1 MRPNQ
6 VGNHHGGHAAIA
18 LLEAYGVD
26 TVFGIPGVHTLELY
40 RGLADR
46 KMRHIGVRHEQGAG
60 FMADG
65 YARASGR
72 PGVCCLITGPGLM
85 NAATPIGQAYSDS
98 VPVLVLA
105 SVNDSADLG
114 KGRGRLHEVTDQ
126 HAAIQ
131 PLTGLTRTIKSPA
144 ELPEA
149 MADAFQHPAFR
160 LFETGRPRPAVFN
173 LTLDMLR
180 APATVGDAQRRR
192 AERPQPK
199 DADLDAAAQL
209 IDAAERPMV
218 IFGGGCVD
226 CAEQARAFVAKSGA
240 IAVTT
245 TAGKGVIADSDPATL
260 SSSMGNSATQKALAD
275 ADLVIAVGTELAETD
290 SWTDLLTF
298 RGKLIR
304 IDLDAPTLARD
315 YAPTVALLA
324 DAGSALAAL
333 TARVRAGRKPDS
345 ARIAAIRTA
354 NAAAVTPLEKKHIA
368 VLDAVRTA
376 LPRDGQVF
384 TDMTQIAYTANFY
397 FPCEVP
403 RRWFHPLG
411 FGTLGYAMPA
421 AIGGQIACPGRPTIA
436 IAGDGGFLFT
446 VQELG
451 TAVELGLPLPIL
463 VWNNDAFGQIAYG
476 MNTRDIPELGV
487 RQRNPDYLALARAF
501 GAEAIRPDSLPA
513 LTEAISG
520 AFRAKGPTLIE
531 VREYAPFLS

>member
-6 VGNHHGGHAAIA
+6 VGGHAAIA

-114 KGRGRLHEVTDQ
+114 KGRGRLHEITDQ

-149 MADAFQHPAFR
+149 MAEAFH
-160 LFETGRPRPAVFN
+160 LFETGRARPAVFN

-180 APATVGDAQRRR
+180 APATVGDAQRHR
-192 AERPQPK
+192 AARPQ
-199 DADLDAAAQL
+199 ASAAELDAAASL
-209 IDAAERPMV
+209 IDTAQRPMV
-218 IFGGGCVD
+218 LFGGGCVD
-226 CAEQARAFVAKSGA
+226 CAEEARAFLAKSGA

-245 TAGKGVIADSDPATL
+245 TAGKGVIADTDPATL
-260 SSSMGNSATQKALAD
+260 GASLGNHATQKALAD

-290 SWTDLLTF
+290 SWTDSLTF
-298 RGKLIR
+298 NGKLIR
-304 IDLDAPTLARD
+304 IDLDAQTLVRDYMPTL
-315 YAPTVALLA
+315 ALLA
-324 DAGSALAAL
+324 DAGPALAAL
-333 TARVRAGRKPDS
+333 TGRIRGDRKPDA
-345 ARIAAIRTA
+345 ARIVAIRAA
-354 NAAAVTPLEKKHIA
+354 NVLEIRPLEWKHIK
-368 VLDAVRTA
+368 VLDAVREA

-384 TDMTQIAYTANFY
+384 SDMTQIAYTANFY

-421 AIGGQIACPGRPTIA
+421 AIGGKIACPDRPTIA
-436 IAGDGGFLFT
+436 IVGDGGFLFT

-476 MNTRDIPELGV
+476 MNKRDIPELGV

-501 GAEAIRPDSLPA
+501 GAEAVRPGSLPA
-513 LTEAISG
+513 LSDAIRA
-520 AFRAKGPTLIE
+520 AFKATGPTLIE
-531 VREYAPFLS
+531 VREDAPFLA

>member
-6 VGNHHGGHAAIA
+6 VGGHAAIA

-105 SVNDSADLG
+105 SVNDSDDLG
-114 KGRGRLHEVTDQ
+114 KGRGRLHEITDQ

-149 MADAFQHPAFR
+149 MAEAFR
-160 LFETGRPRPAVFN
+160 LFEAGRPRPAVFN

-180 APATVGDAQRRR
+180 APATVGDAQRTR
-192 AERPQPK
+192 AARPQASA
-199 DADLDAAAQL
+199 ADLDAAAKL
-209 IDAAERPMV
+209 IDAAERPMA

-226 CAEQARAFVAKSGA
+226 CADEARAFLRKSGA

-260 SSSMGNSATQKALAD
+260 SSSMGSTATQKALAD

-290 SWTDLLTF
+290 SWTDSLTF

-304 IDLDAPTLARD
+304 IDLDAPTLTRD
-315 YAPTVALLA
+315 HPPTVALLA
-324 DAGSALAAL
+324 DAGPTLSAL
-333 TARVRAGRKPDS
+333 TARIRVGRKPDS
-345 ARIAAIRTA
+345 APIAVIRAA
-354 NAAAVTPLEKKHIA
+354 NTTDIPPLEQKHIA
-368 VLDAVRTA
+368 VLDAVRAA

-384 TDMTQIAYTANFY
+384 SDMTQIAYTANFY
-397 FPCEVP
+397 FPCEMP

-411 FGTLGYAMPA
+411 FGTLGYAVPA
-421 AIGGQIACPGRPTIA
+421 AIGGQIACPDRPTIA
-436 IAGDGGFLFT
+436 IVGDGGFLFT
-446 VQELG
+446 MQELG

-463 VWNNDAFGQIAYG
+463 VWNNDAFGQIAHG
-476 MNTRDIPELGV
+476 MNKRDIPELGV

-501 GAEAIRPDSLPA
+501 GADAVQPDSLSA
-513 LTEAISG
+513 LQEAISA
-520 AFRAKGPTLIE
+520 AFSAKGPTLIE
-531 VREYAPFLS
+531 VREDAPFLT

>member
-1 MRPNQ
+1 MRSNQ
-6 VGNHHGGHAAIA
+6 VGGHAAIA
-18 LLEAYGVD
+18 LLETYGVD

-114 KGRGRLHEVTDQ
+114 KGRGRLHEITDQ

-131 PLTGLTRTIKSPA
+131 PLTGLTRTIRNAA
-144 ELPEA
+144 ELPDA
-149 MADAFQHPAFR
+149 MADAFR
-160 LFETGRPRPAVFN
+160 LFESGRPRPAVLN

-180 APATVGDAQRRR
+180 AAATLSEAPRQR
-192 AERPQPK
+192 AERPRPK
-199 DADLDAAAQL
+199 EAEIDAAAKL
-209 IDAAERPMV
+209 IDAAEKPMI

-226 CAEQARAFVAKSGA
+226 CAAEARAFLAKSGA

-245 TAGKGVIADSDPATL
+245 TAGKGVIADSDAATL
-260 SSSMGNSATQKALAD
+260 GASLQNGATQRALAE

-290 SWTDLLTF
+290 SWTERLTF
-298 RGKLIR
+298 DGKLIR
-304 IDLDAPTLARD
+304 IDLDALTLTRDYPPTLAI
-315 YAPTVALLA
+315 LA
-324 DAGSALAAL
+324 DAGPTLAAL
-333 TARVRAGRKPDS
+333 TERVRAGRAPDG
-345 ARIAAIRTA
+345 ARLAWTLAA
-354 NAAAVTPLEKKHIA
+354 NATEIRPLESKHIA
-368 VLDAVRTA
+368 VLDVVRAA
-376 LPRDGQVF
+376 LPEDGQVF

-397 FPCEVP
+397 FPCAVA

-421 AIGGQIACPGRPTIA
+421 AIGGKIACPDRPTIA
-436 IAGDGGFLFT
+436 IVGDGGFLFT
-446 VQELG
+446 MQELG
-451 TAVELGLPLPIL
+451 TAVELGLSLPIL
-463 VWNNDAFGQIAYG
+463 VWNNDAFGQIAHG

-501 GAEAIRPDSLPA
+501 GAEAVRPDSLAA
-513 LTEAISG
+513 LQAAITT
-520 AFRAKGPTLIE
+520 AFSAGGPTLIE
-531 VREYAPFLS
+531 VREDTPFLS

>member
-1 MRPNQ
+1 MHTKSAA
-6 VGNHHGGHAAIA
+6 NHRGGHAAIA

-105 SVNDSADLG
+105 SVNASDDLG
-114 KGRGRLHEVTDQ
+114 KGRGRLHEITDQ

-131 PLTGLTRTIKSPA
+131 PLTGLTRTIRDAA

-149 MADAFQHPAFR
+149 MADAFR
-160 LFETGRPRPAVFN
+160 LFETGRARPAVLN

-180 APATVGDAQRRR
+180 ATAPLTDARRVQ
-192 AERPQPK
+192 AARPQARE
-199 DADLDAAAQL
+199 ADIAASVRL
-209 IDAAERPMV
+209 IDEADRPMV

-226 CAEQARAFVAKSGA
+226 CPAEARAFLHRSGA

-245 TAGKGVIADSDPATL
+245 IAGKGVIADSDPATL
-260 SSSMGNSATQKALAD
+260 RSGMGDRATQDALSQAD
-275 ADLVIAVGTELAETD
+275 VVIAVGTELAETD
-290 SWTDLLTF
+290 TWTDELVF
-298 RGKLIR
+298 HGKLIR
-304 IDLDAPTLARD
+304 IDLDAPTLVRD
-315 YAPTVALLA
+315 HAPAVAIQG
-324 DAGSALAAL
+324 DAGAVLSAL
-333 TARVRAGRKPDS
+333 TARIRAGRQPDT
-345 ARIAAIRTA
+345 ARIAAIRAA
-354 NAAAVTPLEKKHIA
+354 NDEAIRPLERKHIK
-368 VLDAVRTA
+368 VLDAVRAA
-376 LPRDGQVF
+376 LPEDGQVF
-384 TDMTQIAYTANFY
+384 SDMTQIAYTGNFY
-397 FPCEVP
+397 FPCERP
-403 RRWFHPLG
+403 RRWFHPNG
-411 FGTLGYAMPA
+411 FGTLGYAVPA
-421 AIGGQIACPGRPTIA
+421 AIGGQIACPDRPTIA
-436 IAGDGGFLFT
+436 IVGDGGFLFT
-446 VQELG
+446 MQELG

-476 MNTRDIPELGV
+476 MNNRDIPEIGV

-501 GAEAIRPDSLPA
+501 GAEAVRPDSLAA
-513 LTEAISG
+513 LKDAIVS
-520 AFRAKGPTLIE
+520 AFSASGPTLIE
-531 VREYAPFLS
+531 VREDAPFLS

>member
-6 VGNHHGGHAAIA
+6 VGGHAAIA

-46 KMRHIGVRHEQGAG
+46 RMRHIGVRHEQGAG

-105 SVNDSADLG
+105 SVNDSTDLG
-114 KGRGRLHEVTDQ
+114 KGRGRLHEITDQ

-144 ELPEA
+144 ELPDA
-149 MADAFQHPAFR
+149 MAEAFR
-160 LFETGRPRPAVFN
+160 LFEIGRPRPAVFN

-180 APATVGDAQRRR
+180 APATVGEARRVR
-192 AERPQPK
+192 AVRPQASA
-199 DADLDAAAQL
+199 ADLDAAARL

-226 CAEQARAFVAKSGA
+226 CADEARAFLRRSGA
-240 IAVTT
+240 IAVTS

-260 SSSMGNSATQKALAD
+260 GSSMGSTATQKALAD

-290 SWTDLLTF
+290 SWADSLTF
-298 RGKLIR
+298 HGKLVR
-304 IDLDAPTLARD
+304 IDLDAPTLTRD

-324 DAGSALAAL
+324 DAGPTLIALA
-333 TARVRAGRKPDS
+333 TRMRADREPDA
-345 ARIAAIRTA
+345 ARIVAIRAA
-354 NAAAVTPLEKKHIA
+354 NVLEIRPLEWKHIA
-368 VLDAVRTA
+368 VLDAVRAA

-436 IAGDGGFLFT
+436 IVGDGGFLFT
-446 VQELG
+446 MQELG

-476 MNTRDIPELGV
+476 MNTRDIPEVGV

-501 GAEAIRPDSLPA
+501 GAEAVRPDSLAA
-513 LTEAISG
+513 LQEAIG
-520 AFRAKGPTLIE
+520 AAFSAKGPTLIE
-531 VREYAPFLS
+531 VREDAPFLS

>member
-6 VGNHHGGHAAIA
+6 VGGHAAIA

-105 SVNDSADLG
+105 SVNDSDDLG
-114 KGRGRLHEVTDQ
+114 KGRGRLHEITDQ

-131 PLTGLTRTIKSPA
+131 PLTGLTYTIHTSDD
-144 ELPEA
+144 LPEA
-149 MADAFQHPAFR
+149 MAEAFH
-160 LFETGRPRPAVFN
+160 LFETRRPRPAVFN

-180 APATVGDAQRRR
+180 APATVGDAQRVRTT
-192 AERPQPK
+192 RPQ
-199 DADLDAAAQL
+199 AEAAELDAATKL

-226 CAEQARAFVAKSGA
+226 CADEARAFLHKAGA

-245 TAGKGVIADSDPATL
+245 TAGKGVIADSDPATV
-260 SSSMGNSATQKALAD
+260 SSTLQGDATQKALAD

-290 SWTDLLTF
+290 HWSSSLTF

-304 IDLDAPTLARD
+304 IDLDAPTLTRD
-315 YAPTVALLA
+315 YAPAVALLA
-324 DAGSALAAL
+324 DAGPTLAAL
-333 TARVRAGRKPDS
+333 TGRIRAGRNLDG

-354 NAAAVTPLEKKHIA
+354 NATDIPPLEQKHVA
-368 VLDAVRTA
+368 VLNAVRAA
-376 LPRDGQVF
+376 LPEDGQVF

-397 FPCEVP
+397 FPCEKP

-411 FGTLGYAMPA
+411 FGTLGYAVPA
-421 AIGGQIACPGRPTIA
+421 AIGGQIACPDRPTIA
-436 IAGDGGFLFT
+436 IVGDGGFLFT

-476 MNTRDIPELGV
+476 MNKRDIPELGV

-501 GAEAIRPDSLPA
+501 GAEAVRPDSLAA
-513 LTEAISG
+513 LKHAISA
-520 AFRAKGPTLIE
+520 AFSADGPTLIE
-531 VREYAPFLS
+531 VREDASYLS

>member
-6 VGNHHGGHAAIA
+6 VGGHAAIA

-149 MADAFQHPAFR
+149 MADAFR
-160 LFETGRPRPAVFN
+160 LFETARPRPAVFN

-180 APATVGDAQRRR
+180 APATVGDVRRLR
-192 AERPQPK
+192 AERPEPK
-199 DADLDAAAQL
+199 NADLDAAAKL

-226 CAEQARAFVAKSGA
+226 CAEEARAFLRKSGA

-245 TAGKGVIADSDPATL
+245 TAGKGVIADSDPATV
-260 SSSMGNSATQKALAD
+260 SSTLGSSATQEALAG
-275 ADLVIAVGTELAETD
+275 ADLVIAIGTELAETD
-290 SWTDLLTF
+290 SWTDSLTF
-298 RGKLIR
+298 HGKLIR
-304 IDLDAPTLARD
+304 IDLDAPTLVRD
-315 YAPTVALLA
+315 HPPAVALLA
-324 DAGSALAAL
+324 DAGPTLAAL
-333 TARVRAGRKPDS
+333 TARIRAGRSHDA
-345 ARIAAIRTA
+345 ARVGAIRTS
-354 NAAAVTPLEKKHIA
+354 NTTDIPPLEQKHIR
-368 VLDAVRTA
+368 VLEAVRAA

-411 FGTLGYAMPA
+411 FGTLGYAVPA
-421 AIGGQIACPGRPTIA
+421 AIGGQIACPDRPTIA
-436 IAGDGGFLFT
+436 IVGDGGFLFT
-446 VQELG
+446 MQELG

-476 MNTRDIPELGV
+476 MNKRDIPELGV

-501 GAEAIRPDSLPA
+501 GAEAVRPESLPA
-513 LTEAISG
+513 LTKAIEA
-520 AFRAKGPTLIE
+520 AFSAKGPTLIE
-531 VREYAPFLS
+531 VREDAPFLS

>member
-6 VGNHHGGHAAIA
+6 VGGHAAIA

-46 KMRHIGVRHEQGAG
+46 RMRHIGVRHEQGAG

-98 VPVLVLA
+98 VPILVLA

-114 KGRGRLHEVTDQ
+114 KGRGRLHEITDQ

-131 PLTGLTRTIKSPA
+131 PLTGLTRTIRSPA
-144 ELPEA
+144 ELPDA
-149 MADAFQHPAFR
+149 MAEAFR
-160 LFETGRPRPAVFN
+160 LFEAGRPRPAVFH

-180 APATVGDAQRRR
+180 APATVGDARRIR
-192 AERPQPK
+192 ADRPQAK
-199 DADLDAAAQL
+199 AADLDAAAKL
-209 IDAAERPMV
+209 IDAAERPMA

-226 CAEQARAFVAKSGA
+226 CAGEARAFLRKSGA
-240 IAVTT
+240 IALTT

-260 SSSMGNSATQKALAD
+260 SSTLQSDATQKALAD
-275 ADLVIAVGTELAETD
+275 ADLVIAIGTELAETD
-290 SWTDLLTF
+290 HWSNSLTF

-304 IDLDAPTLARD
+304 IDLDAPTLIRD
-315 YAPTVALLA
+315 YTPTVAVLG
-324 DAGSALAAL
+324 DAGPALAAL
-333 TARVRAGRKPDS
+333 TERIRAGRKLDS
-345 ARIAAIRTA
+345 ARVGAIRDA
-354 NAAAVTPLEKKHIA
+354 NATDIPPLEQKHIA
-368 VLDAVRTA
+368 VLNAVRAA
-376 LPRDGQVF
+376 LPQDGQVF

-421 AIGGQIACPGRPTIA
+421 AIGGQIACPERPTIA
-436 IAGDGGFLFT
+436 IVGDGGFLFT
-446 VQELG
+446 MQELG

-463 VWNNDAFGQIAYG
+463 LWNNDAFGQIAYG
-476 MNTRDIPELGV
+476 MNKRDIPELGV
-487 RQRNPDYLALARAF
+487 RQRNPDYIALARAF
-501 GAEAIRPDSLPA
+501 GAEAVQPDSLSA
-513 LTEAISG
+513 LTDAIG
-520 AFRAKGPTLIE
+520 TAFNAKGPTLIE
-531 VREYAPFLS
+531 VREDAPFLS

>member
-6 VGNHHGGHAAIA
+6 VGGHAAIA

-85 NAATPIGQAYSDS
+85 NAATPVGQAYSDS

-114 KGRGRLHEVTDQ
+114 KGRGRLHEISDQ
-126 HAAIQ
+126 HAAIE
-131 PLTGLTRTIKSPA
+131 PLTGLTRTIRSAA

-149 MADAFQHPAFR
+149 MEEAFT
-160 LFETGRPRPAVFN
+160 LFETRRARPAVLN

-180 APATVGDAQRRR
+180 APATLTDERR
-192 AERPQPK
+192 ARRARPLAAE
-199 DADLDAAAQL
+199 ADIAEAAKL

-226 CAEQARAFVAKSGA
+226 CADEARGFLPKSGA

-260 SSSMGNSATQKALAD
+260 SSSLQSKATQEALAD
-275 ADLVIAVGTELAETD
+275 ADLVIAIGTELAETD
-290 SWTDLLTF
+290 HWSNSLTF
-298 RGKLIR
+298 HGKLIR
-304 IDLDAPTLARD
+304 VDLDAHTLTRD
-315 YAPTVALLA
+315 YTPAVGILA
-324 DAGSALAAL
+324 DAGPTLAAL
-333 TARVRAGRKPDS
+333 TGRIRAGRRPDS
-345 ARIAAIRTA
+345 ARVAQIRAANETDIQ
-354 NAAAVTPLEKKHIA
+354 PLERKHIA
-368 VLDAVRTA
+368 VLDAVRAA
-376 LPRDGQVF
+376 LPADGQVF

-397 FPCEVP
+397 FPCERP

-411 FGTLGYAMPA
+411 FGTLGYAVPA
-421 AIGGQIACPGRPTIA
+421 AIGGKIACPDRPTIA
-436 IAGDGGFLFT
+436 IVGDGGFLFT
-446 VQELG
+446 MQELG

-476 MNTRDIPELGV
+476 MNCRDIPELGV

-501 GAEAIRPDSLPA
+501 GAEAVRPDSLPA
-513 LTEAISG
+513 LQNAISA
-520 AFRAKGPTLIE
+520 AFSAEGPTLIE
-531 VREYAPFLS
+531 IREDAPFLS

>member
-6 VGNHHGGHAAIA
+6 VGGHAAIA

-105 SVNDSADLG
+105 SVNDSDDLG

-144 ELPEA
+144 ELPDA
-149 MADAFQHPAFR
+149 MAEAFR
-160 LFETGRPRPAVFN
+160 LFEGGRPRPAVLN

-180 APATVGDAQRRR
+180 APATVGDARRIR
-192 AERPQPK
+192 TERPQATA
-199 DADLDAAAQL
+199 ADLDAAAKL

-226 CAEQARAFVAKSGA
+226 CADEARAFLHKAGA

-245 TAGKGVIADSDPATL
+245 TAGKGVIADSDPATVGSTL
-260 SSSMGNSATQKALAD
+260 QGEATQTALAD

-290 SWTDLLTF
+290 HWAGSLTF

-304 IDLDAPTLARD
+304 IDLDAPTLTRD
-315 YAPTVALLA
+315 YPPTVALLA
-324 DAGSALAAL
+324 DAGPALAAL
-333 TARVRAGRKPDS
+333 TGRIRAGRKLDS
-345 ARIAAIRTA
+345 ARVAAIRTS
-354 NAAAVTPLEKKHIA
+354 NTTGIPPLEQKHLK
-368 VLDAVRTA
+368 VLKAVRDA
-376 LPRDGQVF
+376 LPEDGQVF
-384 TDMTQIAYTANFY
+384 SDMTQIAYTANFY
-397 FPCEVP
+397 FPCETP

-411 FGTLGYAMPA
+411 FGTLGYAVPA

-436 IAGDGGFLFT
+436 IVGDGGFLFT

-476 MNTRDIPELGV
+476 MNKRDIPELGV

-501 GAEAIRPDSLPA
+501 GADAVRPDSLLA
-513 LTEAISG
+513 LTGAIG
-520 AFRAKGPTLIE
+520 AALSAKGPTLIE
-531 VREYAPFLS
+531 VREDAPFLC